1 MENYLFL
8 LFELQA
14 KDTYHIILVAI
25 FPINVPM
32 KKSNRSELI
41 VASSRLS
48 VGLELRFT
56 SGFKCL
62 LCPPGLQ
69 LQLTEDSDCFTRTA
83 ELFGTLLP
91 LKES

>member
-25 FPINVPM
+25 FPVNVPM
-32 KKSNRSELI
+32 KKSNRSDLI
-41 VASSRLS
+41 MASSRLS

-56 SGFKCL
+56 SGFSAYSAPLDFNCSL
-62 LCPPGLQ
+62 LKIV
-69 LQLTEDSDCFTRTA
+69 TV
-83 ELFGTLLP
+83 
-91 LKES
+91 